1 MVDGAFLA
9 ISSAMSRA
17 LLLVAGGAAAAL
29 YLRARREREVTERLA
44 AATFES
50 LLNAIDANDPQ
61 TGAHARRV
69 AAYAGILARAAG
81 LDARAVHDV
90 ERVALFHDIG
100 KIHAALFDIVHDTD
114 SLTDAERAKI
124 ATHPERGAEV
134 LRPLAGFYPTLPD
147 GVLSHH
153 ERWDGKGY
161 PRRLRGDR
169 IPLSARIVAIADT
182 FDAITE
188 RRRYRAPRSP
198 SEAHTTLA
206 RGRGAHF
213 DPKLVDLFLS
223 PDVMRRVE
231 RARRAAGSPRVVHPE
246 RRRRGPEDEAPDVT
260 FRWRRGFD
268 VLPALDPV
276 RPAARE

>member
-1 MVDGAFLA
+1 MVEGVILA
-9 ISSAMSRA
+9 LTGDMSRA
-17 LLLVAGGAAAAL
+17 LLLAAGGAAAAL
-29 YLRARREREVTERLA
+29 YLRARRERQLTERLA
-44 AATFES
+44 AASLEA

-61 TGAHARRV
+61 TGAHVRRV

-81 LDARAVHDV
+81 LGKRAVHDV

-100 KIHAALFDIVHDTD
+100 KIHAALFDIVHDND
-114 SLTDAERAKI
+114 SLTGAERARI

-134 LRPLAGFYPTLPD
+134 LRPLAAFYPTLAD

-161 PRRLRGDR
+161 PRTLRGKR

-188 RRRYRAPRSP
+188 RRRYRAARSS
-198 SEAHTTLA
+198 SEALATLA
-206 RGRGAHF
+206 RGRGAQF
-213 DPKLVDLFLS
+213 DPELVDLFLS
-223 PDVMRRVE
+223 PEVRRRVE
-231 RARRAAGSPRVVHPE
+231 RARRAAGSPRAVHPE
-246 RRRRGPEDEAPDVT
+246 RRQRGPEEQAPDVT

-268 VLPALDPV
+268 VLPARDPE